1 MALLREG
8 VVFCGIAD
16 AEATALAAGC
26 FVPCAA
32 AGSDI
37 CVDRCADNDRLRA
50 SRARYLGFRGG
61 KRFMRLF
68 ISCSSIPS
76 YAFAACAI
84 APHPGAASSYNLL
97 TL

>member
-1 MALLREG
+1 MALLRAG

-16 AEATALAAGC
+16 AEARAVASGC
-26 FVPCAA
+26 LLTCAA
-32 AGSDI
+32 TGTDI
-37 CVDRCADNDRLRA
+37 CIDRCADSDRLKA
-50 SRARYLGFRGG
+50 ISARYLGFQSG

-76 YAFAACAI
+76 YTLAACAI
-84 APHPGAASSYNLL
+84 AAYPRAASSYNLL

>member
-1 MALLREG
+1 MALLRAG

-16 AEATALAAGC
+16 AEARAVAAGC
-26 FVPCAA
+26 LLACAA
-32 AGSDI
+32 AGNDI
-37 CVDRCADNDRLRA
+37 CIASGADNDRLKA
-50 SRARYLGFRGG
+50 SRARYLGFQGG

-84 APHPGAASSYNLL
+84 APHPRAASSYNLL